1 MGEEREG
8 GREGEGGVGGK
19 HLAKQR
25 ANDACEKPQQAQRA
39 IFTQFAMRDGNRWK
53 CWKRWKQIPQM
64 AEAATEAETEAA
76 AEEETEAAT
85 EEETEA
91 EAETDTEAEQQQ
103 QC

>member
-1 MGEEREG
+1 M
-8 GREGEGGVGGK
+8 
-19 HLAKQR
+19 AKQR

-64 AEAATEAETEAA
+64 AEAETGADA
-76 AEEETEAAT
+76 EAAT

-91 EAETDTEAEQQQ
+91 ETEAETKAEPEQQQ

>member
-1 MGEEREG
+1 MEG
-8 GREGEGGVGGK
+8 GGEGGVGGK

-64 AEAATEAETEAA
+64 AEAETEAETEA
-76 AEEETEAAT
+76 EAAT
-85 EEETEA
+85 EE
-91 EAETDTEAEQQQ
+91 DPEAEQQQ